1 MRPEENQHERGPRT
15 ARQPAPRH
23 KTSDFAAF
31 EIIGKTSE
39 ADMAW
44 MAEQVDQAFE
54 LHGIA
59 AAWQWIDEDREAL
72 RA

>member
-1 MRPEENQHERGPRT
+1 MRQEESQHKRGPRT
-15 ARQPAPRH
+15 APQPAPRH
-23 KTSDFAAF
+23 KTSDLAAF

-39 ADMAW
+39 TDMAW

-59 AAWQWIDEDREAL
+59 AAW
-72 RA
+72 